1 MLLTA
6 FASTYQFHFVIF
18 TFFLLLD
25 QACGLVESRL
35 TLLSLLLSLSWR
47 RQHAAS
53 TQVPG
58 DWRPA
63 SPSQPRRGA
72 HWGDTDQDQDGEGGE
87 DGGVSVPVGCGVW
100 WPGLPLTLT
109 GVALVP
115 AAASVEAR
123 DR

>member
-1 MLLTA
+1 MQLAPRYLETGDQPHRHSLAGELTG
-6 FASTYQFHFVIF
+6 V
-18 TFFLLLD
+18 
-25 QACGLVESRL
+25 
-35 TLLSLLLSLSWR
+35 
-47 RQHAAS
+47 
-53 TQVPG
+53 TQT
-58 DWRPA
+58 R
-63 SPSQPRRGA
+63 
-72 HWGDTDQDQDGEGGE
+72 DQDGEGGE